1 MKKGNH
7 PRGVYILFFTE
18 FWERFGYYLMVGI
31 FMLYMLAGSNEV
43 FPGMGFSKS
52 FAADIYG
59 TYIAL
64 VYLTPFFGG
73 IIADKLLGYRKSIYI
88 GASLMA
94 LGYIGL
100 SIPDNMTAFYVSLL
114 LIILGNGLFK
124 PNMQVFFGKLYD
136 KPEYKSKK
144 DAGYNL
150 MYMSVNVGSF
160 VCNFAAAYLRIRY
173 GWGWAFAIAGVG
185 MIVGIIW
192 FALGNARV
200 PELAEAD
207 QVRKPVEGESKL
219 TKTLIILFGAAFAAA
234 LAGWLIPGNF
244 FGSDST
250 DAFLFF
256 CIPVIIYYFNL
267 WRKSKKEEKEPVAAL
282 LAIFAS
288 VIVFWAVYH
297 QNGSALTYW
306 ANYNT
311 NREVG
316 PNVEKVIGT
325 IAGIEEVSTVPRE
338 RIRTGLHGEGEEVY
352 VASSYYFDDYTGQLP
367 QGNIDEKPADV
378 SQQDWENIPQE
389 DRANYGKLKLWP
401 AELQASINP
410 FYIIILTPLIISF
423 FSFLQRRKKEPST
436 PAKIALGMF
445 IAALSWLV
453 MVVAAIYSN
462 DGADKASVGWLFG
475 IYGIITVGELFLS
488 PMGTSLVSKL
498 APKHIASVMMGG
510 WFLATAI
517 GNKMA
522 GVLSGMWDLFEKK
535 SNYFLVNAGMT
546 FAAFLLLFVLLRWLR
561 RIYYKYAE

>member
-94 LGYIGL
+94 LGYLGL

-173 GWGWAFAIAGVG
+173 GWGWAFAVAGIG
-185 MIVGIIW
+185 MIIGIIW
-192 FALGNARV
+192 FAIGNARV

-207 QVRKPVEGESKL
+207 QVSKPAGGDSRL
-219 TKTLIILFGAAFAAA
+219 SKTLFALFGAAFVAA
-234 LAGWLIPGNF
+234 LAGWLIPGNL

-256 CIPVIIYYFNL
+256 CIPVVIYYFNL
-267 WRKSKKEEKEPVAAL
+267 WRQSKKEEKEPVAAL

-316 PNVEKVIGT
+316 PKTEKVIGT
-325 IAGIEEVSTVPRE
+325 IAGIEEVSTGPRQ
-338 RIRTGLHGEGEEVY
+338 RIKTGLHGEEQEVFLGP
-352 VASSYYFDDYTGQLP
+352 SYYFDDYTGQLP
-367 QGNIDEKPADV
+367 EGNIEDKPADV
-378 SQQDWENIPQE
+378 SQNDWDNVPQQE
-389 DRANYGKLKLWP
+389 KAKYGKLKLWP

-546 FAAFLLLFVLLRWLR
+546 FAAFLLLFVLLRWLK